1 MLITPK
7 VAVDVII
14 FTVRE
19 ESLQVLFVQLK
30 PPVHSGCGPFPV
42 GWSPAAS
49 PPRRRRHDACSR
61 RLTSKMCT

>member
-19 ESLQVLFVQLK
+19 ESLQVLFVELK
-30 PPVHSGCGPFPV
+30 PPLHS
-42 GWSPAAS
+42 
-49 PPRRRRHDACSR
+49 R
-61 RLTSKMCT
+61 M